1 MRNPSDP
8 PTPHPPPSRSS
19 PHIPPLSTPLP
30 LAPAS
35 PYGVPRTV
43 GCGLSDAVGEGCE
56 RFDPMPEAAP
66 VEGFGSVAA
75 FMEEAERFMVFIQE
89 TRAKAEKACRLT
101 VLIQKA
107 AAAAAA
113 GGGLDAAVAS
123 EVFKKAAAA
132 TVAVGEGGSDAAAA
146 SEVCKVVDVMH
157 KEVVAPADVIQEE
170 AYRPPFVI
178 PAQTTPDIGSGMRGL
193 TPIVEGA
200 SHGNSEHTTLFE
212 KNASIRQI
220 DIEEMGGKLRIEEV
234 QSSGDDVGMVIGGYA
249 QDPYDDSGLEDLLQD
264 QDTLEKSVEEY
275 LECFKS
281 TKFR

>member
-1 MRNPSDP
+1 MRNPRDP
-8 PTPHPPPSRSS
+8 PTPYPPPSRSS
-19 PHIPPLSTPLP
+19 PHVPPLSTPLP

-35 PYGVPRTV
+35 PCGVPRTA
-43 GCGLSDAVGEGCE
+43 GCGRSDAVGEGCE

-66 VEGFGSVAA
+66 VEGFGSVAM

-89 TRAKAEKACRLT
+89 TRAKAEEACRLA

-107 AAAAAA
+107 TAAVA
-113 GGGLDAAVAS
+113 GGGLDAVAAS

-132 TVAVGEGGSDAAAA
+132 TVAMGEGGSDAAAT
-146 SEVCKVVDVMH
+146 SEVCKAVDVMH

-178 PAQTTPDIGSGMRGL
+178 PAQTTPGIGGGMRGL

-220 DIEEMGGKLRIEEV
+220 DIEEMGGKAKDVSSEEGSSEEV
-234 QSSGDDVGMVIGGYA
+234 KSSGNDVGMVIGGYA
-249 QDPYDDSGLEDLLQD
+249 QDPYDDSSLEDLLQD
-264 QDTLEKSVEEY
+264 QDTLEKSIHII
-275 LECFKS
+275 
-281 TKFR
+281 